1 MRLYPESGIMIE
13 ALEIAKLAVEIA
25 SEKQAADVLLLDV
38 KERAN
43 FTDYFV
49 ILSVESIPQMRAVHE
64 ELMGDLKKAGAQ
76 LHHTEGTPVSGWI
89 LQDYGDVIV
98 HIFAP
103 ELRSYY
109 QLESSWIH
117 GVTLIRIQ

>member
-1 MRLYPESGIMIE
+1 MKPLPESRTMIE
-13 ALEIAKLAVEIA
+13 TLDIAKQAVEIA
-25 SEKQAADVLLLDV
+25 SEKQASDVILLDV
-38 KERAN
+38 RERAN

-64 ELMGDLKKAGAQ
+64 DLIRDLKKGGAQ
-76 LHHTEGTPVSGWI
+76 LHHTEGTPMSGWI
-89 LQDYGDVIV
+89 LQDYGDVII

-103 ELRSYY
+103 EERSYY

-117 GVTLIRIQ
+117 GITLIRIQ

>member
-1 MRLYPESGIMIE
+1 MKSLPESRIMIE
-13 ALEIAKLAVEIA
+13 TLDIAKQAVEIA
-25 SEKQAADVLLLDV
+25 SEKQASDVILLDV
-38 KERAN
+38 KGWAN

-64 ELMGDLKKAGAQ
+64 DLMRDLKKAGAQ
-76 LHHTEGTPVSGWI
+76 LHHTEGTPMSGWI
-89 LQDYGDVIV
+89 LQDYGDVII

-103 ELRSYY
+103 EQRSYY

-117 GVTLIRIQ
+117 GTTLIRIQ